1 MKETNTILALVAA
14 FVISACLNVYL
25 AFMRPADVVE
35 HTKTE
40 YITQRDTVID
50 VRHTTDTVWAD
61 KIKWRDRYVYDT
73 IHKDNVVYVRDTAVV
88 HHDSTRNYTIDVS
101 AVRLNW
107 YKLDIHTRDTVTLTE
122 VNTVERIAKPK
133 RHIIEFGVYGGMGY
147 DPHSKS
153 FGPSV
158 GLGIMLPL
166 GGW

>member
-1 MKETNTILALVAA
+1 MIVS
-14 FVISACLNVYL
+14 VMLNL
-25 AFMRPADVVE
+25 WMLTRPADVVE

-122 VNTVERIAKPK
+122 TNTVETFVKQKKSP
-133 RHIIEFGVYGGMGY
+133 FGVGVFAGMGY
-147 DPHSKS
+147 DPVNKT
-153 FGPSV
+153 FGPQV
-158 GLGIMLPL
+158 GLGVTFNLTK
-166 GGW
+166 